1 MKTKILFFHFDLGN
15 GGAEKVLVNLLR
27 CLDYQK
33 YDVTLYLLFKH
44 GVNLPSLPSNVRLLY
59 LFNRRPFRG
68 IIHLLK
74 LLSPRTL
81 HKLLIRG
88 KYDIEIA
95 YLEGSPTR
103 IISGCPYKRTKLFSW
118 VHIQA
123 EGRFFKSYR
132 SLNEAKRCYQRFNKV
147 LFVSEYAMQT
157 FKEKTGWLKLPM
169 GVCHNVIDVND
180 IKSKSSES
188 ISHPLSSVTL
198 NLCSVGRLTKQKG
211 YVRLVR
217 VLGELK
223 DKVKLDWQLYI
234 LGQGEQKQLIESTIV
249 EYGLQDRVHLLGYD
263 MNPYKY
269 VSNMDVFVCS
279 SYKEGFSTAVT
290 ESIVVGT
297 PVITTDCSGMSEILG
312 DSNAGII
319 VENSD
324 EGLKAVL
331 DDLLNGKIDVAEL
344 RNKAIERSNYFS
356 QSNIKEFEDVIN
368 EL

>member
-15 GGAEKVLVNLLR
+15 GGAEKVLVNLLK
-27 CLDYQK
+27 CLDYQA
-33 YDVTLYLLFKH
+33 YDVTLFLLFKY
-44 GVNLPSLPSNVRLLY
+44 GVNLPALPPNVRLLY
-59 LFNRRPFRG
+59 LFNSRPFRG

-81 HKLLIRG
+81 HKLLIRE

-95 YLEGSPTR
+95 YLEGAPTR
-103 IISGCPYKRTKLFSW
+103 IISGCPNKGTKLYSW
-118 VHIQA
+118 VHIQT
-123 EGRFFKSYR
+123 EENFFKSYR
-132 SLNEAKRCYQRFNKV
+132 SLNEAKKAYLRFDKV

-157 FKEKTGWLKLPM
+157 FKERTGWINLSM
-169 GVCHNVIDVND
+169 GVCHNIIDVVD
-180 IKSKSSES
+180 IKSKSNDT
-188 ISHPLSSVTL
+188 ISSQLSTTAL
-198 NLCSVGRLTKQKG
+198 NLCSVGRLTEQKG
-211 YVRLVR
+211 YVRLLR
-217 VLGELK
+217 VLGELN

-249 EYGLQDRVHLLGYD
+249 EYGLQDCVHLLGYD

-269 VSNMDVFVCS
+269 VSKMDVFVCS
-279 SYKEGFSTAVT
+279 SYKEGYSTAVT

-331 DDLLNGKIDVAEL
+331 EDLLNGKIDVL
-344 RNKAIERSNYFS
+344 GLKKNAIERSDYFS

-368 EL
+368 EI

>member
-81 HKLLIRG
+81 HKLLIKE

-103 IISGCPYKRTKLFSW
+103 IISGCPYKNTKLLCW
-118 VHIQA
+118 IHTTV
-123 EGRFFKSYR
+123 EGNFFKSYR
-132 SLNEAKRCYQRFNKV
+132 TLNEAQTAYHRYDKV
-147 LFVSEYAMQT
+147 LFVSEYGKQV
-157 FKEKTGWLKLPM
+157 FKEKTGWTDLSLD
-169 GVCHNVIDVND
+169 VCHNVVNVD
-180 IKSKSSES
+180 EIRSKSKEF
-188 ISHPLSSVTL
+188 INLELSPSKL
-198 NLCSVGRLTKQKG
+198 NLCSIGRLTEVKG

-217 VLGELK
+217 ILGELK
-223 DKVKLDWQLYI
+223 NKVKLDWNLYI

-249 EYGLQDRVHLLGYD
+249 EYGLQDCVHLLGYD
-263 MNPYKY
+263 INPYKY
-269 VSNMDVFVCS
+269 VGKMDMFICS
-279 SYKEGFSTAVT
+279 SYKEGYSTAVT
-290 ESIVVGT
+290 ESIVAGT

-312 DSNAGII
+312 DSGAGII

-324 EGLKAVL
+324 DGLKAIL
-331 DDLLNGKIDVAEL
+331 EDLLDGKIDVL
-344 RNKAIERSNYFS
+344 GLKKDAIERSNYFC

-368 EL
+368 EI

>member
-1 MKTKILFFHFDLGN
+1 MKKRILIFHFDLGN
-15 GGAEKVLVNLLR
+15 GGAEKVLINLLQFI
-27 CLDYQK
+27 DYQK

-44 GVNLPSLPSNVRLLY
+44 GVNLSSLPSNVRLLY

-81 HKLLIRG
+81 HKLLIKD

-103 IISGCPYKRTKLFSW
+103 IISGCPYKSTKLFSW
-118 VHIQA
+118 VHTTV
-123 EGRFFKSYR
+123 EGNFFKSYR
-132 SLNEAKRCYQRFNKV
+132 TLNEAQKAYRRYDKV
-147 LFVSEYAMQT
+147 LFVSEYGKQV
-157 FKEKTGWLKLPM
+157 FKEKTGWTDLSLD
-169 GVCHNVIDVND
+169 VCHNVVNVD
-180 IKSKSSES
+180 EIRSKSKES
-188 ISHPLSSVTL
+188 ISLELSPSKL
-198 NLCSVGRLTKQKG
+198 NLCSIGRLTEVKG

-217 VLGELK
+217 ILGDLK
-223 DKVKLDWQLYI
+223 NKVKLDWNLYI

-249 EYGLQDRVHLLGYD
+249 EYGLQDSVHLLGYD
-263 MNPYKY
+263 INPYKY
-269 VSNMDVFVCS
+269 VGKMDMFICS
-279 SYKEGFSTAVT
+279 SYKEGYSTAVT
-290 ESIVVGT
+290 ESIVAGT
-297 PVITTDCSGMSEILG
+297 PVLTTDCSGMSEIFG

-331 DDLLNGKIDVAEL
+331 EDLLNGEIDVEEL
-344 RNKAIERSNYFS
+344 KKNAIERSNYFS

-368 EL
+368 EI